1 MKTSR
6 TLTEAVRED
15 ILRDVFPA
23 GSRLVESVLCERYEV
38 SRASVRAALL
48 ELASEGLVD
57 REHNRGATVRRI
69 DAGEAIQ
76 ITEARAALEG
86 LLASQSATH
95 ATSDEREELVGLVRQ
110 MRMAVE
116 SDDAISYGK
125 LNAALHRLIR
135 ESARHPVA
143 ASLVD
148 NLRNRAVHQQ
158 FRLSMVPGRPG
169 ESLAQHE
176 AIVNA
181 IVAGDGD
188 AASFAMHAHLKSV
201 ADVLRHWGER
211 SPY

>member
-1 MKTSR
+1 MEILR

-23 GSRLVESVLCERYEV
+23 GSRLVESVLCERYQV

-48 ELASEGLVD
+48 ELTSEGLVD

-69 DAGEAIQ
+69 GVAEAIQ
-76 ITEARAALEG
+76 ITQARAALEG
-86 LLASQSATH
+86 LLASHAATH
-95 ATSDEREELVGLVRQ
+95 ATSSEREQLGDLARQ
-110 MRMAVE
+110 MRAAVL
-116 SDDAISYGK
+116 SDDVIGYGK

-158 FRLSMVPGRPG
+158 FRLSMVPGRPS
-169 ESLAQHE
+169 ESLIQHE
-176 AIVNA
+176 AIVRA
-181 IVAGDGD
+181 IVAGDAEG
-188 AASFAMHAHLKSV
+188 ASFAMHSHLESV
-201 ADVLRHWGER
+201 AEVLRHWGEL